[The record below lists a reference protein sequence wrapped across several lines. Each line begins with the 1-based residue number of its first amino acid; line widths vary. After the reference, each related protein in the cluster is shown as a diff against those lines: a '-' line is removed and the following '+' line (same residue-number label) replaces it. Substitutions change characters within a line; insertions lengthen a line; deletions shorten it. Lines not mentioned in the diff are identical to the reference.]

1 MSLAHKSWLM
11 VIDMQ
16 PAFSH
21 PDSPWFT
28 PSLDE
33 VAKRI
38 ETLVPLYSERVLFTR
53 FVPPQALTGSWRN
66 YYEKWEFATRKDAD
80 WLWELDHPWRGRLS
94 IASHTFSKW
103 VPEAVAHFGPEPEV
117 VLCGVSTDCCVLGTA
132 LAAVDHGAHVRI
144 VADACAAKSS
154 ELHNRALDLLSLRAP
169 QLAIVTLEQERQRMA
184 AEE

>member
-1 MSLAHKSWLM
+1 MPSAPWLM
-11 VIDMQ
+11 VIDLQ

-28 PSLDE
+28 PSLKE
-33 VAKRI
+33 VGKRI
-38 ETLVPLYSERVLFTR
+38 ETLVPLYRERVLFTR
-53 FVPPQALTGSWRN
+53 FAPPQALIGSWRN
-66 YYEKWEFATRKDAD
+66 YYEKWEFAARKDAD
-80 WLWELDHPWRGRLS
+80 WLWELDHPWRERPS

-103 VPEAVAHFGPEPEV
+103 VPEAVVRFGPEPEV

-132 LAAVDHGAHVRI
+132 LAAVDHGAHVRV
-144 VADACAAKSS
+144 VADACAAKSP

-169 QLAIVTLEQERQRMA
+169 QLAIVTLEQERQRVA